1 MNVSIDRFA
10 DAARI
15 RFGAETPVPGESK
28 EVAPGVRIDFDENG
42 DAVAIEILGLRRRGL
57 DPREISV
64 MVSTADDM
72 GVLPDDHPAHDAFA
86 RTTAQP
92 ER

>member
-15 RFGAETPVPGESK
+15 RFGAETPVPGESR
-28 EVAPGVRIDFDENG
+28 EVAPGVRLDFDENG

-57 DPREISV
+57 DPREINV
-64 MVSTADDM
+64 TVSTADD
-72 GVLPDDHPAHDAFA
+72 VEPLADDHPAHDAFVRAAA
-86 RTTAQP
+86 RG
-92 ER
+92 